1 MTLKC
6 NLHNERYS
14 LFDTSDNC
22 CSYFDHGFFHEFKPT
37 PTVKSTS
44 MKPITKQQSTIMPL
58 TTKVPFIN
66 KPITIKPVKPTTTLK
81 PLTSCYPVK
90 PTTTLKALT
99 SCYPVNPTTTLKP
112 LISCYPVKQTTT
124 KKPIITT
131 TTKKPIITTTPK
143 KPIITTTTKKPI
155 ITTTTK
161 NPTDASCKDGTY
173 RCEPNNKFVQVC
185 QFGSWK
191 QNGDNCSTKCQVIK
205 GQPYCF

>member
-81 PLTSCYPVK
+81 PL
-90 PTTTLKALT
+90 
-99 SCYPVNPTTTLKP
+99 
-112 LISCYPVKQTTT
+112 ISCYPVKQTT
-124 KKPIITT
+124 PIITT
-131 TTKKPIITTTPK
+131 TTKKPIITTTTK